1 MKTKYLLL
9 IAVVVCGFVPLA
21 RGQMMDSQVSPDD
34 IARSMEDN
42 LTWNLQNE
50 LLNYY
55 EDHSFVV
62 RANIELYRT
71 RVKPM
76 VSELPELPTSLL
88 SKSVKKLPGLPAYP
102 EPPQTK
108 QQLPAPSTLSQTI
121 EQFFQ
126 ESGYRIGKI
135 TVNIMVDSSFSQD
148 DLKFTYKMASIKAG
162 LRSSRGD
169 RVNIERMNFPVKP
182 KLAQQKK
189 SAVPVAAGAETNP
202 QTFWEKYESS
212 MLPLFIG
219 LLALGLIYF
228 ALKKSLTPRSQPKVA
243 PQERIVSDSSVKS
256 PMQKKEE
263 EKKAERE
270 NLEQQRSSVID
281 LLVGAPVASADVFRN
296 WISFSEESGIER
308 TAIVFKT
315 ISPQLLNIIEPHLKM
330 EDSDKIRLVMEE
342 QLPDVIE
349 PSVQS
354 KIFKQF
360 EHDLKIQSL
369 KSSQE
374 RKEKDIFGFLHQLTD
389 HQILHLV
396 KSMDHGLGSVII
408 AQLPAEQGASML
420 KRMDETTRTKILA
433 SISKLEKIP
442 AHIYEQVAHKIAQK
456 AQKVSQMKYITAD
469 SVETVVNLLEQFD
482 ETTQQ
487 EVFDYLKCS
496 DLNFAERVRSRFI
509 QFSDIVNLPGD
520 ELRDTLRYMD
530 REVIATS
537 LVDIDQSDIER
548 IISVLPEKMAEMVRS
563 SLEMK
568 KNIPPS
574 EVEQAKRTIV
584 REVRNVTGERKI
596 REPKDLVN
604 K

>member
-9 IAVVVCGFVPLA
+9 LAVTLCSFALPL
-21 RGQMMDSQVSPDD
+21 RGQMMNSQVSPDD

-55 EDHSFVV
+55 DDHSFIV

-71 RVKPM
+71 RVKPV
-76 VSELPELPTSLL
+76 VSELPDLPTSLL
-88 SKSVKKLPGLPAYP
+88 SKNVKKLPGLPAFP
-102 EPPQTK
+102 EPQQPRPQIQT
-108 QQLPAPSTLSQTI
+108 QSTLSQTI

-135 TVNIMVDSSFSQD
+135 AVNIMVDSSFTQD

-162 LRSSRGD
+162 LRVSRGD
-169 RVNIERMNFPVKP
+169 KVNIERLNFPVKP
-182 KLAQQKK
+182 QVAKQQQPDTAAALA
-189 SAVPVAAGAETNP
+189 GTNP
-202 QTFWEKYESS
+202 QSFWDKYESS
-212 MLPLFIG
+212 MIPLLIG
-219 LLALGLIYF
+219 LLAIGLMYF
-228 ALKKSLTPRSQPKVA
+228 ALKKSLTSREQPNVTS
-243 PQERIVSDSSVKS
+243 QERVMTETSARS
-256 PMQKKEE
+256 PMQKKAEE
-263 EKKAERE
+263 QKAQLE

-281 LLVGAPVASADVFRN
+281 LLIGAPVAAADVFRN

-315 ISPQLLNIIEPHLKM
+315 ISPQLLNVIEPHLKI

-342 QLPDVIE
+342 QLPDEIE
-349 PSVQS
+349 PSVQA

-369 KSSQE
+369 KNSQE
-374 RKEKDIFGFLHQLTD
+374 RKEKDVFGFLHQLTD

-420 KRMDETTRTKILA
+420 KRMDESTRKKILA

-442 AHIYEQVAHKIAQK
+442 AHIYEQVARKIAQK
-456 AQKVSQMKYITAD
+456 AQKISQMKYITAD

-482 ETTQQ
+482 ESTQQ

-496 DLNFAERVRSRFI
+496 DLNFAERVHSRFI
-509 QFSDIVNLPGD
+509 QFADILNLPGD

-537 LVDIDQSDIER
+537 LVDIDESDIER

-568 KNIPPS
+568 KNIPAS

-596 REPKDLVN
+596 RNPNDLVN